1 MSSLPPPSSP
11 QGVPQSGNGKYIAV
25 AVLLLLGIGA
35 LLVWKLRGGEDPK
48 PPPPPIPT
56 ASVSATT
63 TSTALVDFVPPPPPE
78 PDAGP
83 DTGAKPVAT
92 GNGGPGPNPCEVK
105 VCNGASTTDMENGL
119 GLLGRQTRRKCY
131 EPALSQDPTL
141 AGKVTVSV
149 KVASNGQICSATV
162 TKNEMSMPSVG
173 ECAARMIASSG
184 HVPAPRGGCVNV
196 DFPLN
201 YVPQPGH

>member
-1 MSSLPPPSSP
+1 MSSLPPASTP
-11 QGVPQSGNGKYIAV
+11 QGVPSGGNGKYIAI
-25 AVLLLLGIGA
+25 ALILLLGMGG
-35 LLVWKLRGGEDPK
+35 LLFWRLRTPDEPVK
-48 PPPPPIPT
+48 PPVIPT
-56 ASVSATT
+56 ASVSATQ
-63 TSTALVDFVPPPPPE
+63 TSTGLVDFVPPPPDE
-78 PDAGP
+78 PDSGP
-83 DTGAKPVAT
+83 DTGVKVAST
-92 GNGGPGPNPCEVK
+92 ATGGPGPNPCDVK
-105 VCNGASTTDMENGL
+105 TCNGSPTTDMENGL

-131 EPALSQDPTL
+131 EPALGQDPTL

-149 KVASNGQICSATV
+149 KVASNGQICGANV

-184 HVPAPRGGCVNV
+184 HVPPPKGGCINV

>member
-25 AVLLLLGIGA
+25 AVLLLLGMGG
-35 LLVWKLRGGEDPK
+35 LLFWKFRGGDDPK
-48 PPPPPIPT
+48 PPPPPLPT
-56 ASVSATT
+56 ASVSATQ
-63 TSTALVDFVPPPPPE
+63 TSTGLADFVPPPPPE

-92 GNGGPGPNPCEVK
+92 NIGPGPNPCDVK
-105 VCNGASTTDMENGL
+105 TCNGAATQDMENGL